1 MKRKLLSLLMA
12 LALMAGLMPAALAAD
27 NMDHFKKV
35 NDYPAGKFTDVAA
48 SSWYAESVQKAYEL
62 DLVKGSS
69 GNTFSPPQNL
79 TISSTLALACRLHSI
94 YHTGKADFQQG
105 EPWYQ
110 VYVDYAVENGII
122 TAGQFTDYN
131 ANATRRQFAGILVKA
146 LPAEELKAINTIE
159 DGDIPDLA
167 AGSANY
173 EDIYTLYRA
182 GILTGSDKYGTFLP
196 ETPIDRASVATI
208 VSRMALPDQRRQVT
222 LEEKPVTIT
231 AITLDKTTLAIQQGE
246 SGKLTASVTP
256 ANSTEA
262 LTWTSSNKSVATV
275 AADGTVTAVAPGTAV
290 ITAAAS
296 SGVKA
301 TCTVTVSKRALSTQP
316 LYEDSN
322 VKISF
327 VRIERDKYDA
337 DEAVL
342 YLDVTNK
349 MSSKITFQCVALN
362 LNGYTFNKL
371 VMSDDVSA
379 NSTGRVSLTIQ
390 DFTASPVNLNGVE
403 TVGGQ
408 FHIIPGGV
416 IGDFDIINI
425 RFDATNLY
433 TNKTDNT
440 IPTVSDKEKLYS
452 DDNVEFYYGYAERYP
467 YSSDNS
473 EIEVYL
479 LVRNKTDITIE
490 IQNETLI
497 VDGRSYN
504 NTIMSDPVLPHST
517 GYVNI
522 SVRDYSGPAP
532 ASITTVGGDFRILDE
547 QGNRDYYTI
556 TLGGGSSGAW
566 EGGGST
572 TDPDP
577 DTDTDTGDDDGD
589 RKITYTDVK
598 NLNEYAST
606 ISKTLNNGTK
616 VMNTFMDNRVPAY
629 QVLCLKQTI
638 SYAQSAARNVK
649 YAMDLLDDLPDV
661 TLTDGSTLQE
671 YVKELYDVLGQLDD
685 ITITEDNVTEAY
697 KEISTLMLR
706 ASAKAVTFQK
716 LTVDMMSVFV

>member
-12 LALMAGLMPAALAAD
+12 LALMVGLMPAALAAD

-69 GNTFSPPQNL
+69 GNTFSPTQNL

-146 LPAEELKAINTIE
+146 LPAEELEAINTIE
-159 DGDIPDLA
+159 NGDIPDLA

-322 VKISF
+322 VSIKFSK
-327 VRIERDKYDA
+327 VQKSRYDA
-337 DEAVL
+337 GEAEL
-342 YLDVTNK
+342 YLNVTNK
-349 MSSKITFQCVALN
+349 TGSTITVQADAVS
-362 LNGYTFNKL
+362 LNGYTFNDL

-379 NSTGRVSLTIQ
+379 NSTGTVKVTIQ
-390 DFTASPVNLNGVE
+390 NYDSSLVNLNSVQ

-408 FHIIPGGV
+408 FRVILGGV
-416 IGDFDIINI
+416 GSGSKTTYA

-433 TNKTDNT
+433 TGKTDDT
-440 IPTVSDKEKLYS
+440 IPAVSGKEKLYS
-452 DDNVEFYYGYAERYP
+452 DENVEFYYGKTQKYP
-467 YSSDNS
+467 YSDDGS

-479 LVRNKTDITIE
+479 LVRNKSDITVL
-490 IQNETLI
+490 IQNDTVVI
-497 VDGRSYN
+497 DGRSYN
-504 NTIMSDPVLPHST
+504 RTTMSHPVLAHST
-517 GYVNI
+517 GYVKVT
-522 SVRDYSGPAP
+522 VREYSGPTP
-532 ASITTVGGDFRILDE
+532 STVTTVGGDFRVIDDLGDR
-547 QGNRDYYTI
+547 GTYTI
-556 TLGGGSSGAW
+556 TLGGGSSGGW
-566 EGGGST
+566 EGGGT

-577 DTDTDTGDDDGD
+577 DPGTDPDPGDSDG
-589 RKITYTDVK
+589 KITYTDAK
-598 NLNEYAST
+598 NLNKYADSAT
-606 ISKTLNNGTK
+606 KAINNGLDCLNNALKT
-616 VMNTFMDNRVPAY
+616 RVPAQQMLY
-629 QVLCLKQTI
+629 LKQAI
-638 SYAQSAARNVK
+638 SYGQSAARSIKQAV
-649 YAMDLLDDLPDV
+649 DLLDNRVDLE
-661 TLTDGSTLQE
+661 LTNGSTEQE
-671 YVKELYDVLGQLDD
+671 YVRELYDLLCELDD
-685 ITITEDNVTEAY
+685 ITVTEDNIMEAH
-697 KEISTLMLR
+697 EAISDILWS
-706 ASAKAVTFQK
+706 ASAKALGFQNRTVK
-716 LTVDMMSVFV
+716 LIGAFA

>member
-12 LALMAGLMPAALAAD
+12 LALMVGLMPAALAAD

-69 GNTFSPPQNL
+69 GNTFSPTQNL

-146 LPAEELKAINTIE
+146 LPAEELEAINTIE
-159 DGDIPDLA
+159 DGDIPDLT

-173 EDIYTLYRA
+173 GDIYTLYRA

-208 VSRMALPDQRRQVT
+208 ISRMALPDQRRQVT

-256 ANSTEA
+256 ANATEK
-262 LTWTSSNKSVATV
+262 LTWTSSNKNVATV

-390 DFTASPVNLNGVE
+390 DFTASPVNLNSVE

-479 LVRNKTDITIE
+479 LVRNKTDITVE

-566 EGGGST
+566 EGGGT

-577 DTDTDTGDDDGD
+577 DPGTDPDPGDSDG
-589 RKITYTDVK
+589 KITYTDAK
-598 NLNEYAST
+598 NLNKYADSAT
-606 ISKTLNNGTK
+606 KAINNGLDCLNNALKT
-616 VMNTFMDNRVPAY
+616 RVPAQ
-629 QVLCLKQTI
+629 QVLYLKQAI
-638 SYAQSAARNVK
+638 SYGQSAARSIKQAV
-649 YAMDLLDDLPDV
+649 DLLDNRVDLE
-661 TLTDGSTLQE
+661 LTNGSTEQE
-671 YVKELYDVLGQLDD
+671 YVRELYDLLCELDD
-685 ITITEDNVTEAY
+685 ITVTEDNIMEAH
-697 KEISTLMLR
+697 EAISDILWS
-706 ASAKAVTFQK
+706 ASAKALGFQNRTVK
-716 LTVDMMSVFV
+716 LIGAFA

>member
-12 LALMAGLMPAALAAD
+12 LALMVGLMPAALAAD

-69 GNTFSPPQNL
+69 GNTFSPTQNL

-208 VSRMALPDQRRQVT
+208 IARMALPGQRRQVT
-222 LEEKPVTIT
+222 LEEKPVTVT
-231 AITLDKTTLAIQQGE
+231 AITLDKATLAIQQGE
-246 SGKLTASVTP
+246 SGKLNASVTP

-479 LVRNKTDITIE
+479 LVRNKTDITVE

-532 ASITTVGGDFRILDE
+532 ASITTVGGDFRVIDDLGDR
-547 QGNRDYYTI
+547 GTYTI
-556 TLGGGSSGAW
+556 TLGGGSSGGW
-566 EGGGST
+566 DNGGS
-572 TDPDP
+572 DW
-577 DTDTDTGDDDGD
+577 DDGD
-589 RKITYTDVK
+589 EDDQQSSSGGSSSGGNTGDMDMDATYSKYPNVPDFGAMFGVPTMQEDPDGDATMYVYNLSNIPGGSSNRRTVMDLYITMLEGHGFRFS
-598 NLNEYAST
+598 NSQ
-606 ISKTLNNGTK
+606 GG
-616 VMNTFMDNRVPAY
+616 
-629 QVLCLKQTI
+629 I
-638 SYAQSAARNVK
+638 SYG
-649 YAMDLLDDLPDV
+649 YTYDV
-661 TLTDGSTLQE
+661 YNLGSFPNIQTMVSVGYIYSGSTP
-671 YVKELYDVLGQLDD
+671 
-685 ITITEDNVTEAY
+685 I
-697 KEISTLMLR
+697 
-706 ASAKAVTFQK
+706 AVAIR
-716 LTVDMMSVFV
+716 VVPMN

>member
-12 LALMAGLMPAALAAD
+12 LALMVGLMPAALAAD

-69 GNTFSPPQNL
+69 GNTFSPTQNL

-208 VSRMALPDQRRQVT
+208 IARMALPGQRRQVT
-222 LEEKPVTIT
+222 LEEKPVTVT
-231 AITLDKTTLAIQQGE
+231 AITLDKATLAIQQGE
-246 SGKLTASVTP
+246 SGKLNASVTP

-262 LTWTSSNKSVATV
+262 LTWTSSNKNVATV

-390 DFTASPVNLNGVE
+390 DFTASPVNLNSVE

-479 LVRNKTDITIE
+479 LVRNKTDITVE

-532 ASITTVGGDFRILDE
+532 ASITTVGGDFRVIDDLGDR
-547 QGNRDYYTI
+547 GTYTI
-556 TLGGGSSGAW
+556 TLGGGSSGGW
-566 EGGGST
+566 DNGGS
-572 TDPDP
+572 DW
-577 DTDTDTGDDDGD
+577 DDGD
-589 RKITYTDVK
+589 EDDQQSSSGGSSSGGNTGDMDMDATYSKYPNVPDFGAMFGVPTMQEDPDGDATMYVYNLSNIPGGSSNRRTVMDLYITMLEGHGFRFS
-598 NLNEYAST
+598 NSQ
-606 ISKTLNNGTK
+606 GG
-616 VMNTFMDNRVPAY
+616 
-629 QVLCLKQTI
+629 I
-638 SYAQSAARNVK
+638 SYG
-649 YAMDLLDDLPDV
+649 YTYDV
-661 TLTDGSTLQE
+661 YNLGSFPNIQTMVSVGYIYSGSTP
-671 YVKELYDVLGQLDD
+671 
-685 ITITEDNVTEAY
+685 I
-697 KEISTLMLR
+697 
-706 ASAKAVTFQK
+706 AVAIR
-716 LTVDMMSVFV
+716 VVPMN

>member
-69 GNTFSPPQNL
+69 GNTFSPTQNL

-208 VSRMALPDQRRQVT
+208 ISRMALPGQRRQVT
-222 LEEKPVTIT
+222 LEEKPVTVT
-231 AITLDKTTLAIQQGE
+231 AITLDKATLAIQQGE

-262 LTWTSSNKSVATV
+262 LTWTSSNKNVATV

-322 VKISF
+322 VSIKFSK
-327 VRIERDKYDA
+327 VQKSRYDA
-337 DEAVL
+337 GEAEL
-342 YLDVTNK
+342 YLNVTNK
-349 MSSKITFQCVALN
+349 TGSTITVQADAVS
-362 LNGYTFNKL
+362 LNGYTFNDL
-371 VMSDDVSA
+371 TMSDDVSA
-379 NSTGRVSLTIQ
+379 NSTGTVTVTINNYDSSL
-390 DFTASPVNLNGVE
+390 VNLNSVQ

-408 FHIIPGGV
+408 FRVILGGV
-416 IGDFDIINI
+416 GSGSKTTYA

-433 TNKTDNT
+433 TGKTDDT
-440 IPTVSDKEKLYS
+440 IPAVSGKEKLYS
-452 DDNVEFYYGYAERYP
+452 DENVEFYYGKTQKYP
-467 YSSDNS
+467 YSDDGS

-479 LVRNKTDITIE
+479 LVRNKTGFTVL
-490 IQNETLI
+490 IQNDTVVI
-497 VDGRSYN
+497 DGRSYN
-504 NTIMSDPVLPHST
+504 RTTMSHPVLAHST
-517 GYVNI
+517 GYVKVT
-522 SVRDYSGPAP
+522 VREYSGPTP
-532 ASITTVGGDFRILDE
+532 STVTTVGGDFRVIDDLGDR
-547 QGNRDYYTI
+547 GTYTI
-556 TLGGGSSGAW
+556 TLGGGSSGGW
-566 EGGGST
+566 EGGGDSDGNGDDNGSSSGGSSSGNT
-572 TDPDP
+572 GDMDMDATYSKYPNVPDFGAMFGVPTMEEDPD
-577 DTDTDTGDDDGD
+577 GDATMYIYKLSDIPGGSSNRRTVMDLY
-589 RKITYTDVK
+589 ITMLEGHGFRFS
-598 NLNEYAST
+598 NSQ
-606 ISKTLNNGTK
+606 GG
-616 VMNTFMDNRVPAY
+616 
-629 QVLCLKQTI
+629 I
-638 SYAQSAARNVK
+638 SYG
-649 YAMDLLDDLPDV
+649 YTYDV
-661 TLTDGSTLQE
+661 YNLGSFPNIQTMVSVGYIYSGSTP
-671 YVKELYDVLGQLDD
+671 
-685 ITITEDNVTEAY
+685 I
-697 KEISTLMLR
+697 
-706 ASAKAVTFQK
+706 AVAIR
-716 LTVDMMSVFV
+716 VVPMN

>member
-69 GNTFSPPQNL
+69 GNTFSPIQNL

-94 YHTGKADFQQG
+94 YHTGKAGFQQG

-290 ITAAAS
+290 ITAAS

-322 VKISF
+322 VSIKFSKIQKS
-327 VRIERDKYDA
+327 RYDA
-337 DEAVL
+337 GEAEL
-342 YLDVTNK
+342 YLNVTNK
-349 MSSKITFQCVALN
+349 TGSTITVQADAVS
-362 LNGYTFNKL
+362 LNGYTFNDL
-371 VMSDDVSA
+371 TMSDDVSA
-379 NSTGRVSLTIQ
+379 NSTGTVTVTINNYDSSL
-390 DFTASPVNLNGVE
+390 VNLNSVQ

-408 FHIIPGGV
+408 FRVILGGV
-416 IGDFDIINI
+416 GSGSKTTYA

-433 TNKTDNT
+433 TGKTDDT
-440 IPTVSDKEKLYS
+440 IPAVS
-452 DDNVEFYYGYAERYP
+452 
-467 YSSDNS
+467 
-473 EIEVYL
+473 L
-479 LVRNKTDITIE
+479 L
-490 IQNETLI
+490 
-497 VDGRSYN
+497 
-504 NTIMSDPVLPHST
+504 
-517 GYVNI
+517 
-522 SVRDYSGPAP
+522 
-532 ASITTVGGDFRILDE
+532 
-547 QGNRDYYTI
+547 
-556 TLGGGSSGAW
+556 
-566 EGGGST
+566 
-572 TDPDP
+572 
-577 DTDTDTGDDDGD
+577 
-589 RKITYTDVK
+589 
-598 NLNEYAST
+598 
-606 ISKTLNNGTK
+606 
-616 VMNTFMDNRVPAY
+616 
-629 QVLCLKQTI
+629 
-638 SYAQSAARNVK
+638 
-649 YAMDLLDDLPDV
+649 
-661 TLTDGSTLQE
+661 
-671 YVKELYDVLGQLDD
+671 
-685 ITITEDNVTEAY
+685 
-697 KEISTLMLR
+697 
-706 ASAKAVTFQK
+706 
-716 LTVDMMSVFV
+716 

>member
-1 MKRKLLSLLMA
+1 MKTIAKKICAGA
-12 LALMAGLMPAALAAD
+12 LALVLSVSMLPGAALAAESLD
-27 NMDHFKKV
+27 NFQKV
-35 NDYPAGKFTDVAA
+35 NTYTAGKFTDVAA

-69 GNTFSPPQNL
+69 GNTFSPTQNL

-173 EDIYTLYRA
+173 GDIYTLYRA

-208 VSRMALPDQRRQVT
+208 ISRMALPDQRRQVT

-256 ANSTEA
+256 ANSTEK

-275 AADGTVTAVAPGTAV
+275 AGDGTVTAVAPGTAV
-290 ITAAAS
+290 ITAAAP

-322 VKISF
+322 VSIKFSK
-327 VRIERDKYDA
+327 VQKSRYDA
-337 DEAVL
+337 GEAEL

-349 MSSKITFQCVALN
+349 TGSTITVQADAVS
-362 LNGYTFNKL
+362 LNGYTFNDL
-371 VMSDDVSA
+371 VMSADVSA
-379 NSTGRVSLTIQ
+379 NSTGTVRVTIKNYDSSL
-390 DFTASPVNLNGVE
+390 VNLNSVQ

-408 FHIIPGGV
+408 FRVILGGV
-416 IGDFDIINI
+416 GSGSKTTHA

-433 TNKTDNT
+433 TGKTDDT
-440 IPTVSDKEKLYS
+440 IPAVSGKEKLYS
-452 DDNVEFYYGYAERYP
+452 DENVEFYYGKTQKYRH
-467 YSSDNS
+467 SDDGS
-473 EIEVYL
+473 QIEVYL
-479 LVRNKTDITIE
+479 LVRNKTNFTVM
-490 IQNETLI
+490 IQNDTVVI
-497 VDGRSYN
+497 DGRSYDR
-504 NTIMSDPVLPHST
+504 TTMSHPVLAHST
-517 GYVNI
+517 GYVKVT
-522 SVRDYSGPAP
+522 VREYSGPTP
-532 ASITTVGGDFRILDE
+532 STVTTVGGDFRVIDDLGDR
-547 QGNRDYYTI
+547 GTYTI
-556 TLGGGSSGAW
+556 TLGGGSSGGW
-566 EGGGST
+566 EGGG
-572 TDPDP
+572 
-577 DTDTDTGDDDGD
+577 DGD
-589 RKITYTDVK
+589 GDGGD
-598 NLNEYAST
+598 
-606 ISKTLNNGTK
+606 NGSSSGGSSGG
-616 VMNTFMDNRVPAY
+616 NTGN
-629 QVLCLKQTI
+629 
-638 SYAQSAARNVK
+638 
-649 YAMDLLDDLPDV
+649 MDLDATYSGYSNIPDFGGIFGVTPMSEEPDDNSTMYVYDLKDIPGGPSNRRDVLDL
-661 TLTDGSTLQE
+661 
-671 YVKELYDVLGQLDD
+671 YVKLLKGKGFVYSNSQGGINYGYTYDVYQRGILPSLEYMVSVG
-685 ITITEDNVTEAY
+685 TIYKGTTPVAIAINV
-697 KEISTLMLR
+697 IDM
-706 ASAKAVTFQK
+706 QK
-716 LTVDMMSVFV
+716 

>member
-12 LALMAGLMPAALAAD
+12 LALMVGLMPAALAAD

-69 GNTFSPPQNL
+69 GNTFSPTQNL

-222 LEEKPVTIT
+222 LEEKPVTVT
-231 AITLDKTTLAIQQGE
+231 AITLDKATLAIQQGE
-246 SGKLTASVTP
+246 SGKLNASVTP

-262 LTWTSSNKSVATV
+262 LTWTSSNKNVATV

-390 DFTASPVNLNGVE
+390 DFTASPVNLNSVE

-479 LVRNKTDITIE
+479 LVRNKTDITVE

-532 ASITTVGGDFRILDE
+532 ASITTVGGDFRVIDDLGDR
-547 QGNRDYYTI
+547 GTYTI
-556 TLGGGSSGAW
+556 TLGGGSSGGW
-566 EGGGST
+566 DNGGS
-572 TDPDP
+572 DW
-577 DTDTDTGDDDGD
+577 DDGD
-589 RKITYTDVK
+589 EDDQQSSSGGSSSGGNTGDMDMDATYSKYPNVPDFGAMFGVPTMQEDPDGDATMYVYNLSNIPGGSSNRRTVMDLYITMLEGHGFRFS
-598 NLNEYAST
+598 NSQ
-606 ISKTLNNGTK
+606 GG
-616 VMNTFMDNRVPAY
+616 
-629 QVLCLKQTI
+629 I
-638 SYAQSAARNVK
+638 SYG
-649 YAMDLLDDLPDV
+649 YTYDV
-661 TLTDGSTLQE
+661 YNLGSFPNIQTMVSVGYIYSGSTP
-671 YVKELYDVLGQLDD
+671 
-685 ITITEDNVTEAY
+685 I
-697 KEISTLMLR
+697 
-706 ASAKAVTFQK
+706 AVAIR
-716 LTVDMMSVFV
+716 VVPMN

>member
-12 LALMAGLMPAALAAD
+12 LALMVGLMPAALAAD

-69 GNTFSPPQNL
+69 GNTFSPTQNL

-208 VSRMALPDQRRQVT
+208 IARMALPGQRRQVT
-222 LEEKPVTIT
+222 LEEKPVTVT
-231 AITLDKTTLAIQQGE
+231 AITLDKATLAIQQGE
-246 SGKLTASVTP
+246 SGKLNASVTP

-262 LTWTSSNKSVATV
+262 LTWTSSNKNVATV

-296 SGVKA
+296 SGAKA
-301 TCTVTVSKRALSTQP
+301 PCTVTVAKRALSPPP

-390 DFTASPVNLNGVE
+390 DFTASPVNLNSVE

-479 LVRNKTDITIE
+479 LVRNKTDITVE

-532 ASITTVGGDFRILDE
+532 ASITTVGGDFRVIDDLGDR
-547 QGNRDYYTI
+547 GTYTI
-556 TLGGGSSGAW
+556 TLGGGSSGGW
-566 EGGGST
+566 DNGGS
-572 TDPDP
+572 DW
-577 DTDTDTGDDDGD
+577 DDGD
-589 RKITYTDVK
+589 EDDQQSSSGGSSSGGNTGDMDMDATYSKYPNVPDFGAMFGVPTMQEDPDGDATMYVYNLSNIPGGSSNRRTVMDLYITMLEGHGFRFS
-598 NLNEYAST
+598 NSQ
-606 ISKTLNNGTK
+606 GG
-616 VMNTFMDNRVPAY
+616 
-629 QVLCLKQTI
+629 I
-638 SYAQSAARNVK
+638 SYG
-649 YAMDLLDDLPDV
+649 YTYDV
-661 TLTDGSTLQE
+661 YNLGSFPNIQTMVSVGYIYSGSTP
-671 YVKELYDVLGQLDD
+671 
-685 ITITEDNVTEAY
+685 I
-697 KEISTLMLR
+697 
-706 ASAKAVTFQK
+706 AVAIR
-716 LTVDMMSVFV
+716 VVPMN

>member
-12 LALMAGLMPAALAAD
+12 LALMVGLMPAALAAD

-69 GNTFSPPQNL
+69 GNTFSPTQNL

-222 LEEKPVTIT
+222 LEEKPVTVT
-231 AITLDKTTLAIQQGE
+231 AITLDKATLAIQQGE
-246 SGKLTASVTP
+246 SGKLNASVTP

-262 LTWTSSNKSVATV
+262 LTWTSSNKNVATV

-390 DFTASPVNLNGVE
+390 DFTASPVNLNSVE

-479 LVRNKTDITIE
+479 LVRNKTDITVE

-532 ASITTVGGDFRILDE
+532 ASITTVGGDFRVIDDLGDR
-547 QGNRDYYTI
+547 GTYTI
-556 TLGGGSSGAW
+556 TLGGGSSGGW
-566 EGGGST
+566 DNGGS
-572 TDPDP
+572 DW
-577 DTDTDTGDDDGD
+577 DDGD
-589 RKITYTDVK
+589 EDDQQSSSGGSSSGGNTGDMDLDATYSKYPNVPDFGAMFGVPTMQEDPDGDATMYVYNLSNIPGGSSNRRTVMDLYITMLEGHGFRFS
-598 NLNEYAST
+598 NSQ
-606 ISKTLNNGTK
+606 GG
-616 VMNTFMDNRVPAY
+616 
-629 QVLCLKQTI
+629 I
-638 SYAQSAARNVK
+638 SYG
-649 YAMDLLDDLPDV
+649 YTYDV
-661 TLTDGSTLQE
+661 YNLGSFPNIQTMVSVGYIYSGSTP
-671 YVKELYDVLGQLDD
+671 
-685 ITITEDNVTEAY
+685 I
-697 KEISTLMLR
+697 
-706 ASAKAVTFQK
+706 AVAIR
-716 LTVDMMSVFV
+716 VVPMN